1 MKSLRSSVKHGFTLV
16 EVVLALGIAT
26 IGLVSILGLLNAA
39 TDADGDAGR
48 DTTVVAMADYVL
60 NELHTVPFDAL
71 WSQDPAQ
78 NWNASPSMSTNFP
91 DTIYYFTNEG
101 SPILA
106 SSVATNPDFVYKCV
120 VRKSVET
127 NPNSPL
133 YSGNLL
139 TGFYNKLNIQLD
151 FYWPATVGDEPVDN
165 NPVGNKQ
172 SSKIAKRTLHVSIAR
187 H

>member
-1 MKSLRSSVKHGFTLV
+1 MKSLRSSLTRGFTLV

-48 DTTVVAMADYVL
+48 DTTVVAMSDYVL

-71 WSQDPAQ
+71 WFRDPTQ
-78 NWNASPSMSTNFP
+78 NWSAAPSMTTQID
-91 DTIYYFTNEG
+91 DTLYYFTNEG
-101 SPILA
+101 SPIPA
-106 SSVATNPDFVYKCV
+106 SSVASNPDFVYKCV
-120 VRKSVET
+120 VRKIPDST
-127 NPNSPL
+127 SQ
-133 YSGNLL
+133 NLL
-139 TGFYNKLNIQLD
+139 TGYYNLMKVQLD
-151 FYWPATVGDEPVDN
+151 FYWPATVGDEALNN

-172 SSKIAKRTLHVSIAR
+172 SSKIAKKTLHVTIAR